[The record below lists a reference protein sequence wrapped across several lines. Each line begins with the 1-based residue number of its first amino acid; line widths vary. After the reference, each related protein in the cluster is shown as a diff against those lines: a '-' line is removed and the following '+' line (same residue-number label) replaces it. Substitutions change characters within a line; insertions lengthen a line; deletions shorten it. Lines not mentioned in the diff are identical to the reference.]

1 VSVSDTGNK
10 YVVTGQRARQMR
22 VVPADVLKR
31 LYTRSDWA
39 GAKQTA
45 AHAGLLVLGGGAIL
59 LTRDS
64 WWVVIPLLAQAVF
77 VNALFGAM
85 HESVHY
91 GSFRTRWMA
100 DVLAFFSGAAILN
113 NAGFYRHYHM
123 AHHRYTQDPERD
135 PELITSGTPR
145 TWGNYLFRV
154 SSIPF
159 FILRTRDILLFP
171 FGFKGDVDYIHPS
184 GWAEARRWA
193 RWLLA
198 FYLVLIAVSI
208 ALQTTVVLWVWFG
221 PLLIGAPLLRL
232 YLLCEHTLCP
242 NSDDGFANTRTTI
255 SNPLVRFLMWNL
267 PYHAEHH
274 LLPNIAFHHLPEAH
288 QYLRPHLKFIG
299 KGYLQVQGEIIHS
312 LSS

>member
-1 VSVSDTGNK
+1 VGSYT
-10 YVVTGQRARQMR
+10 VTGQRARQMR

-31 LYTRSDWA
+31 LYKRSDWA

-45 AHAGLLVLGGGAIL
+45 AHLSLLVLGGAAIL
-59 LTRDS
+59 MTRDS
-64 WWVVIPLLAQAVF
+64 WWVVLPLIAQAFF
-77 VNALFGAM
+77 VNSLFGAM

-91 GSFRTRWMA
+91 GSFKTRWMA
-100 DVLAFFSGAAILN
+100 DVLAFFSGVAILN

-159 FILRTRDILLFP
+159 FVLRTRDILLFP
-171 FGFKGDVDYIHPS
+171 FGYKGDVDYIHPS
-184 GWAEARRWA
+184 GWGEARRWG

-198 FYLVLIAVSI
+198 FYALLVVGSFY
-208 ALQTTVVLWVWFG
+208 LQTTAVLWVWVL
-221 PLLIGAPLLRL
+221 PLAIGSPLLRL
-232 YLLCEHTLCP
+232 YLLSEHTLCP
-242 NSDDGFANTRTTI
+242 NSDDGFANTRTTVC
-255 SNPLVRFLMWNL
+255 NPVLRFLMWNL
-267 PYHAEHH
+267 PFHAEHH

-288 QYLRPHLKFIG
+288 QYLRPHLQYVAKS
-299 KGYLQVQGEIIHS
+299 YTQTHREIIAV
-312 LSS
+312 LT